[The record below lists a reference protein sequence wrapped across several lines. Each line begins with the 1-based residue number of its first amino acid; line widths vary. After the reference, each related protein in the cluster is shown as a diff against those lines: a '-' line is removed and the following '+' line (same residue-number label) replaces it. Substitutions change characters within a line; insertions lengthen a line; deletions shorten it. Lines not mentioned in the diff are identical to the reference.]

1 MWRVEPGCETH
12 DTSASEPT
20 LRAGKPRSETG
31 CSVVGQPLSAFGWH
45 FQETVTADNRGRSNA
60 MAVVA
65 QPDSTRCRS
74 KSNQGDVGQ
83 RYGAL
88 WCSDAASFR
97 AAHPRASR
105 QSVDA
110 RLEPT
115 RGIRVWRRCPSPIQD
130 PGSRESQQGTER
142 TEPSCGKL
150 LISMRPGRII
160 RMRTLHRSG
169 LPGRNRRLAPCS
181 GHGCSRGLALCEE
194 VVGRGAPNSI
204 SRR

>member
-74 KSNQGDVGQ
+74 KSNQGDVG
-83 RYGAL
+83 
-88 WCSDAASFR
+88 
-97 AAHPRASR
+97 H
-105 QSVDA
+105 
-110 RLEPT
+110 T
-115 RGIRVWRRCPSPIQD
+115 
-130 PGSRESQQGTER
+130 T
-142 TEPSCGKL
+142 
-150 LISMRPGRII
+150 
-160 RMRTLHRSG
+160 
-169 LPGRNRRLAPCS
+169 
-181 GHGCSRGLALCEE
+181 ALC
-194 VVGRGAPNSI
+194 GAPMQQVFGPRIRGRADSPSTPGLNQLEGYAYGGGVH
-204 SRR
+204 RRFRTPARAKVNKALKGPNVVWKAPN